1 MQSQQLPWP
10 PLVKDVTV
18 GDIPKKYFS
27 PVDDIGVSPFCIHA
41 DFKHFR
47 LARSLNKSLPE
58 SAAQGYL
65 DKISTLF
72 TKDPSNEKVLVTLSV
87 RSAWDLY
94 FQSKKF
100 PPGSEVLMTGLNIP
114 DMSRIITEHGCVPIP
129 IDLDLDTMSPPI
141 DQVKAALSDKTVA
154 MIFAQ
159 VMGVTYDLAPYAEI
173 LKPLNVDIIE
183 DLAQSFRSVYVS
195 NG

>member
-1 MQSQQLPWP
+1 
-10 PLVKDVTV
+10 
-18 GDIPKKYFS
+18 
-27 PVDDIGVSPFCIHA
+27 
-41 DFKHFR
+41 
-47 LARSLNKSLPE
+47 
-58 SAAQGYL
+58 
-65 DKISTLF
+65 
-72 TKDPSNEKVLVTLSV
+72 
-87 RSAWDLY
+87 
-94 FQSKKF
+94 
-100 PPGSEVLMTGLNIP
+100 
-114 DMSRIITEHGCVPIP
+114 MSRIITEHGCVPIP

-159 VMGVTYDLAPYAEI
+159 VMGVTYDLGPYAEI